1 MFETM
6 PLLYH
11 VCEKKKENEHILSL
25 ICSIK
30 TPGLVSNRY
39 QAGSDCQR
47 TPVPKDKQQ
56 LQESKPRRV
65 SPPAGGEIK
74 QKYAKIQDMRLDFCS
89 LIGQVCAFGVRTARC
104 KFPLDPRPAWIE
116 SVSKR
121 LF

>member
-1 MFETM
+1 LSTIYK
-6 PLLYH
+6 LSGW
-11 VCEKKKENEHILSL
+11 ILSFL
-25 ICSIK
+25 RKIVQNK
-30 TPGLVSNRY
+30 RP
-39 QAGSDCQR
+39 
-47 TPVPKDKQQ
+47 PVQKDKQQ

-104 KFPLDPRPAWIE
+104 KFPIDPRPAWIE